1 MNLLEVSG
9 LRIRYDG
16 SRGRHHVAVNDVS
29 FTVDAG
35 ETVGVVGESGAGKTT
50 LGRCVAGLVTAEA
63 GRIVF
68 DGQDITTASRRDR
81 RALTRSIQYI
91 FQDPYR
97 SLNPCRT
104 IGDTLAEPVLRMPRA
119 ERDQK
124 VADLL
129 DLVGLDQSAASRYP
143 GSFSGGQRQRIAIAR
158 ALIVSPRL
166 VICDEPTSA
175 LDVSIQ
181 AAILRM
187 LRDLQARFGIS
198 YLFIAHN
205 LDVVRYMADRTLV
218 MRGGQIVESGPADQI
233 ATSPAHPYTQ
243 SLVAAM
249 PLTDPAAQAQ
259 RRRQRKEQFA

>member
-1 MNLLEVSG
+1 MSLLEVSG
-9 LRIRYDG
+9 LRVRYGRRHTAVDG
-16 SRGRHHVAVNDVS
+16 VS

-35 ETVGVVGESGAGKTT
+35 QTVGVVGESGAGKTT
-50 LGRCVAGLVTAEA
+50 LGRCVSGLAAADA

-68 DGQDITTASRRDR
+68 DGRDITAAGRRER
-81 RALTRSIQYI
+81 RALTRSIQYV

-104 IGDTLAEPVLRMPRA
+104 IGDTLAEPVLRLPRA
-119 ERDQK
+119 EREEK
-124 VADLL
+124 VAGML
-129 DLVGLDQSAASRYP
+129 DLVGLDRSAASRYP

-166 VICDEPTSA
+166 VVCDEPTSA

-218 MRGGQIVESGPADQI
+218 MRGGQIVESGPAEQI
-233 ATSPAHPYTQ
+233 ATSPAHPYTRE
-243 SLVAAM
+243 LVDAM
-249 PLTDPAAQAQ
+249 PLADPAAQAQ
-259 RRRQRKEQFA
+259 RRRQRKDQFA